1 MMWESI
7 GVVPQS
13 QKNPGVEDTG
23 VSRCERGPLWDQVMT
38 VGSFMPV

>member
-1 MMWESI
+1 MWESI

-23 VSRCERGPLWDQVMT
+23 FQDVREGLYGIR
-38 VGSFMPV
+38 